1 MLKRIQEAL
10 VRGQIPVLI
19 AEVKSA
25 LGNGVAAREILEN
38 GLLEG
43 MNRVGEGFASGKL
56 FIPEVMLAARAMQAG
71 VDLIRDGLL
80 SDGVERTAECIVLAT
95 VQGDQHDIGKNLVR
109 IMLEGSG
116 FDVID
121 LGTNVPAQKI
131 VSVAKEKGARLIA
144 LSALLTTTMPQM
156 ETVTKLAHAEGIS
169 VMVGGAPVT
178 QTFADKIGADG
189 YAKDAATAAAL
200 AAKLLG

>member
-1 MLKRIQEAL
+1 MERMREAL
-10 VRGQIPVLI
+10 VRGQIPVLM

-25 LGNGVAAREILEN
+25 LNNGVAAREILEN

-131 VSVAKEKGARLIA
+131 VSTAKEKGARLIA

-169 VMVGGAPVT
+169 GMVGGAPVT

>member
-1 MLKRIQEAL
+1 MERMREAL

-131 VSVAKEKGARLIA
+131 VSTAKEKGARLIA

-156 ETVTKLAHAEGIS
+156 EAVTKLAHAEGIS

>member
-1 MLKRIQEAL
+1 
-10 VRGQIPVLI
+10 
-19 AEVKSA
+19 
-25 LGNGVAAREILEN
+25 
-38 GLLEG
+38 

-80 SDGVERTAECIVLAT
+80 SDGAEKTAESVILAT

-116 FDVID
+116 FEVVD

-131 VSVAKEKGARLIA
+131 VSAAKEKGARLIA

-156 ETVTKLAHAEGIS
+156 EVVTKLAHSEGIL

-178 QTFADKIGADG
+178 QTYADKIGADG
-189 YAKDAATAAAL
+189 YAKDAASAAVL

>member
-1 MLKRIQEAL
+1 MERMREAL

-80 SDGVERTAECIVLAT
+80 SDGVEHTAECIVLAT

-116 FDVID
+116 FDVVD

-131 VSVAKEKGARLIA
+131 VSVAKEKGAHLIA

-156 ETVTKLAHAEGIS
+156 EAVTKLAHAEGIS

>member
-1 MLKRIQEAL
+1 MERMREAL

-116 FDVID
+116 FDVVD

-156 ETVTKLAHAEGIS
+156 EAVTKLAHAEGIS

-189 YAKDAATAAAL
+189 YAKDAATAASL

>member
-1 MLKRIQEAL
+1 MERMREAL

-116 FDVID
+116 FAVVD

-156 ETVTKLAHAEGIS
+156 EAVTKLAHAEGIS

>member
-1 MLKRIQEAL
+1 MERMREAL

-116 FDVID
+116 FDVVD

-131 VSVAKEKGARLIA
+131 VSTAKEKGARLIA